1 MASKKLNNIFIKDA
15 FSVAGPV
22 ERKGSIKNYD
32 LEMDDYYYKEK
43 TFEQA
48 EIKMQRVVIDNV
60 LQKNHLLNKDI
71 DVLVSG
77 DLSNQISVSC
87 YAASHYKI
95 PFFGV
100 YSACASFVESLI
112 VASELIENK
121 RNAYAICV
129 TSSHNLNAEKQF
141 RYPIEYGAPKP
152 LTTTFTATGAVAT
165 CLSKEKTNVK
175 VESYTIGEVI
185 DKGIKDASFM
195 GAVMAPAAAHVLVKH
210 LEEMKRNVDYYD
222 LVLSGDLGCVG
233 ASILKEY
240 LKRAYNIK
248 MKKYLDSGCELY
260 LKSQEETFSGA
271 SGPVALPLYLFNK
284 ILKEK
289 KYSKILIIGTGSLHN
304 PTIVNQKM
312 SIPAVAHAISL
323 EVTK

>member
-210 LEEMKRNVDYYD
+210 LEETKRNVDYYD
-222 LVLSGDLGCVG
+222 LILSGDLGCVG

>member
-112 VASELIENK
+112 VASELIENN

-175 VESYTIGEVI
+175 VTGGDGSI
-185 DKGIKDASFM
+185 DNPFT
-195 GAVMAPAAAHVLVKH
+195 
-210 LEEMKRNVDYYD
+210 LEN
-222 LVLSGDLGCVG
+222 
-233 ASILKEY
+233 
-240 LKRAYNIK
+240 
-248 MKKYLDSGCELY
+248 
-260 LKSQEETFSGA
+260 
-271 SGPVALPLYLFNK
+271 
-284 ILKEK
+284 
-289 KYSKILIIGTGSLHN
+289 
-304 PTIVNQKM
+304 
-312 SIPAVAHAISL
+312 
-323 EVTK
+323 

>member
-15 FSVAGPV
+15 FSVVGPV

-32 LEMDDYYYKEK
+32 LVMDDYYYKEK

-48 EIKMQRVVIDNV
+48 EIKMQRVVIDNI

-71 DVLVSG
+71 DILVSG

-141 RYPIEYGAPKP
+141 RYPIEYGACKP

-210 LEEMKRNVDYYD
+210 LEEMKRSIDYYD

-240 LKRAYNIK
+240 LKRTYNIK

-312 SIPAVAHAISL
+312 SIPAVAHAVSL

>member
-175 VESYTIGEVI
+175 VESYTMGEVI

>member
-175 VESYTIGEVI
+175 VESYTMGEVI

-222 LVLSGDLGCVG
+222 LILSGDLGCVG

>member
-165 CLSKEKTNVK
+165 CLTKEKTNVK
-175 VESYTIGEVI
+175 VESYTMGEVI

-222 LVLSGDLGCVG
+222 LILSGDLGCVG

>member
-222 LVLSGDLGCVG
+222 LILSGDLGCVG